1 MKKYLQLLFLL
12 FIFYYIFRI
21 LFNFLFEGYSVK
33 YSLEVLDNKFN
44 IEEKYTP
51 YSKGE
56 SKNFYFNIN
65 VNDKD
70 YVYKV
75 YGDLK
80 GKKKKIVDIKYIL
93 SDGYECVL
101 PIFENSE
108 VHTNMLCSKDGVFL
122 YYNSIK
128 GKNKDIDDYVSRIE
142 NYKILENNLDNVS
155 NEGALHTYPNNYCD
169 IKLMISSYN
178 GIYIA
183 DKKGIEKVNIFSKD
197 VYSQKIVSHIN
208 NLYFIADYS
217 NIDKGFFTDVYLVD
231 LKSKKVDKFSSKYK
245 ISFEGYVQGVVSDS
259 VYYFDEKNKTQYEI
273 NLKTKKIVVA
283 GNEKRGIKIYDKD
296 RFRNYELR
304 DVLNNHDVFKYK
316 DVIYDGENFSKLIG
330 GSKTG
335 FYYKFIKKGNK
346 YSVYESFIEKEDYS
360 IYLFDIEDLSNL
372 NFVDS
377 YIIYNEEEI
386 IKCFNKNIGLVDLG
400 KYSEFNFNKD
410 IHIYAFN

>member
-108 VHTNMLCSKDGVFL
+108 VHTNMLCNKDGVFL

-128 GKNKDIDDYVSRIE
+128 GKNKDIGKMRRTG
-142 NYKILENNLDNVS
+142 NNES
-155 NEGALHTYPNNYCD
+155 NFD
-169 IKLMISSYN
+169 KLTRW
-178 GIYIA
+178 A
-183 DKKGIEKVNIFSKD
+183 
-197 VYSQKIVSHIN
+197 
-208 NLYFIADYS
+208 
-217 NIDKGFFTDVYLVD
+217 
-231 LKSKKVDKFSSKYK
+231 SKKRWK
-245 ISFEGYVQGVVSDS
+245 ETS
-259 VYYFDEKNKTQYEI
+259 V
-273 NLKTKKIVVA
+273 
-283 GNEKRGIKIYDKD
+283 
-296 RFRNYELR
+296 
-304 DVLNNHDVFKYK
+304 
-316 DVIYDGENFSKLIG
+316 
-330 GSKTG
+330 
-335 FYYKFIKKGNK
+335 
-346 YSVYESFIEKEDYS
+346 
-360 IYLFDIEDLSNL
+360 
-372 NFVDS
+372 
-377 YIIYNEEEI
+377 
-386 IKCFNKNIGLVDLG
+386 
-400 KYSEFNFNKD
+400 
-410 IHIYAFN
+410 